1 VAKLVSGNNADNAAV
16 PEQSHSEALETC
28 YLSYFDLF
36 NRQRF
41 FEAHEVLEELWL
53 PCRNGPKGPFYK
65 GLIQLAGAFVH
76 VQKGR
81 YVPAVALLKLARANL
96 VKYPARYEAL
106 EVHTLQQTI
115 SGWLT
120 YTERSLLELGETQ
133 PPKLFL
139 NVEAKTSGGSES
151 PTSHAERVDL

>member
-1 VAKLVSGNNADNAAV
+1 VSGKNAKNAAV
-16 PEQSHSEALETC
+16 PEESHSEALDPC
-28 YLSYFDLF
+28 YLRYFDLF

-53 PCRNGPKGPFYK
+53 PRRNGPKGPFYK

-81 YVPAVALLKLARANL
+81 YGPAVALLKLAEANL
-96 VKYPARYEAL
+96 VKYPGRYDAL
-106 EVHTLQQTI
+106 EVHVLQQRI
-115 SGWLT
+115 AGWLT
-120 YTERSLLELGETQ
+120 CTERSLLDLGETQ

-139 NVEAKTSGGSES
+139 SVEALTSGGSDS
-151 PTSHAERVDL
+151 STSGAERVPS